1 MESEKQRRKRFYILI
16 ILLLIVAG
24 ILTYFN
30 YNMTNIK
37 VPNLE
42 NANYDNILKHI
53 NALKKVKKHT

>member
-16 ILLLIVAG
+16 IILLIVAG
-24 ILTYFN
+24 IMTYFN
-30 YNMTNIK
+30 YNMSTIT

-53 NALKKVKKHT
+53 IFS

>member
-16 ILLLIVAG
+16 IILLIVAG
-24 ILTYFN
+24 IMTYFN
-30 YNMTNIK
+30 YNMSTIT

-53 NALKKVKKHT
+53 NALKKVKKYT